1 MFPVLIRII
10 KPTERI
16 EKNTNPSGYGRCI
29 MSLQHYDENTSIHF
43 KNISSNKEE
52 FLEAKENL
60 DLLLRKAPCGS
71 NCRLKISA
79 IEEGF
84 KGHLEVHSKGHI
96 FRVEHQDSS
105 VRNLQTFLFKSIS
118 KELDQWKKD
127 RSEKDITGVV
137 RLESLFVEQK
147 KEPKRNK

>member
-1 MFPVLIRII
+1 
-10 KPTERI
+10 
-16 EKNTNPSGYGRCI
+16 

-43 KNISSNKEE
+43 KDISSNKEE

-79 IEEGF
+79 VEEGF
-84 KGHLEVHSKGHI
+84 TGFLEVHSQGHI

-118 KELDQWKKD
+118 KELDQWKKE

-137 RLESLFVEQK
+137 KLESLVLEK
-147 KEPKRNK
+147 SKNPKNPKNT